1 MGTRTNLMK
10 HAALAAT
17 GMAVVLTTP
26 AFAAADDEKII
37 TVTARRT
44 AENQQD
50 VPISMTVYDQA
61 ALDSRNITNATDLA
75 TYTPSLS
82 VNTRYGPEK
91 ASFAIRGFVQ
101 DFATQPSVGVY
112 FADVVGPRG
121 SSTTTAGSGVTVGNL
136 FDLENVQV
144 LKGPQGTLFG
154 RNTTGGA
161 VLLVPNKPTDK
172 LEGYIEG
179 SIGNYNM
186 WRLQGVLNIPL
197 SDTFKVR
204 FGIDRMK
211 RNGYLK
217 NKSPVGPKDFNDS
230 NYISIRLSIL
240 AELTPTLTNTTIVS
254 FTDSDNNGTTFKVLG
269 CKAPNPA
276 LPGNGLSG
284 LQFLGA
290 TFGCG
295 QVARQQARGD
305 GWWDVENGHPDPSVH
320 FTTWQVI
327 NTTEWEASDNIT
339 VKNII
344 SYSEFTED
352 TNLHLGGDYW
362 DRGDGLPLFSSIQIN
377 TTKGFHYGS
386 QSGFSE
392 ELLVSGNHGRLKWQT
407 GAFMEISNP
416 LGFNSQ
422 SVPLLLNCTNP
433 PDQCATGFGFNIP
446 GFGFI
451 PVANLGQPFYQ
462 QRWRS
467 YGLFAQ
473 GTYELTD
480 TLSLTGGIRHTWDSQ
495 SHYQSSINIQYLPNP
510 GNPAVPIRRVFCS
523 NTINNPGPLVNGRP
537 TAKVFADPF
546 DFHQC
551 DLEKSAKSKAPT
563 WVLDLEYKPN
573 SDILLFAKWSRGY
586 RAGGVNTPF
595 VGYEAW
601 GPEKVETYELGAKA
615 SFRGA
620 VSGFFNITGFYN
632 DFSNQQLQSTLTAK
646 IGAPSTGG
654 TTTINAGKSRLWG
667 IEVDAVATFFDSLRV
682 EVGYTYLNT
691 KLLSLANLPPDD
703 NRVWQPGD
711 LPWCCVRPTA
721 VVGEALSFS
730 PKHRIQVTV
739 GYTLPLPESV
749 GELTIGGTYV
759 HTASQQSNASSPFGL
774 LPATDLL
781 NLNATWRDVA
791 GQPVDLSFFV
801 TNVTNEKTWLA
812 AGGFFNSFGF
822 DSAPLNEPRMW
833 GMRVKVKFGQD

>member
-1 MGTRTNLMK
+1 MGAKTRVTK
-10 HAALAAT
+10 FAVLAAT
-17 GMAVVLTTP
+17 GMAVVMTTP
-26 AFAAADDEKII
+26 SFAADDNTII
-37 TVTARRT
+37 VTARRG

-50 VPISMTVYDQA
+50 VPISITVYDQA
-61 ALDSRNITNATDLA
+61 ALDQRNITNATELA

-101 DFATQPSVGVY
+101 DFATAPSVGVY

-121 SSTTTAGSGVTVGNL
+121 SSTTTGGSGVTVGAL

-179 SIGNYNM
+179 SVGNYNM
-186 WRLQGVLNIPL
+186 WRMQGVLNLPL

-204 FGIDRMK
+204 LGVDRMK

-217 NKSPVGPKDFNDS
+217 NKSPIGPKDFNDT
-230 NYISIRLSIL
+230 NYISVRLSVL
-240 AELTPTLTNTTIVS
+240 AELTPTLTSTTIFS
-254 FTDSDNNGTTFKVLG
+254 YTDSDNNGTTFKVLG
-269 CKAPNPA
+269 CNNNPA
-276 LPGNGLSG
+276 TWAGLAY
-284 LQFLGA
+284 LGG
-290 TFGCG
+290 TFGCA
-295 QVARQQARGD
+295 QVARQKARGD
-305 GWWDVENGHPDPSVH
+305 GWWDVENGHSNPRVH

-327 NTTEWEASDNIT
+327 NTTEWEASDSIT
-339 VKNII
+339 IKNII

-362 DRGDGLPLFSSIQIN
+362 DRGDGLPAFSSIQIN
-377 TTKGFHYGS
+377 TTEGFHYGS
-386 QSGFSE
+386 QSGLTE
-392 ELLVSGNHGRLKWQT
+392 ELLISGNHERFKWQA
-407 GAFMEISNP
+407 GGFMEISNP

-422 SVPLLLNCTNP
+422 SVPLLLNCSDP
-433 PDQCATGFGFNIP
+433 PNVCDDGLFFPDGKGGI
-446 GFGFI
+446 I

-480 TLSLTGGIRHTWDSQ
+480 TLSLTGGIRYTWDKQ
-495 SHYQSSINIQYLPNP
+495 RHYQSSINIQYIPTAFFPNP
-510 GNPAVPIRRVFCS
+510 PDPNFPTRKPFCS
-523 NTINNPGPLVNGRP
+523 NTINNPGPLDGDGNP

-551 DLEKSAKSKAPT
+551 DLEKSASSKAPT
-563 WVLDLEYKPN
+563 WVLDLEYKPTG
-573 SDILLFAKWSRGY
+573 DILVFAKWSRGY

-595 VGYEAW
+595 VGFEAW
-601 GPEKVETYELGAKA
+601 GPEKVDTYELGAKLT
-615 SFRGA
+615 FRGA
-620 VSGFFNITGFYN
+620 VPGFFNITGFYN
-632 DFSNQQLQSTLTAK
+632 DFRNQQLQSTLTAK
-646 IGAPSTGG
+646 VGAPSTGG
-654 TTTINAGKSRLWG
+654 TTTFNAGKSRLYG
-667 IEVDAVATFFDSLRV
+667 IEIDAVATFFDSLKV
-682 EVGYTYLNT
+682 EIGYTYLNT
-691 KLLSLANLPPDD
+691 RLQSLTGLPPDD
-703 NRVWQPGD
+703 NRVWKPGD

-730 PKHRIQVTV
+730 PKHRVQITV
-739 GYTLPLPESV
+739 GYTLPLPENV
-749 GELTIGGTYV
+749 GEVTIGGTYV

-781 NLNATWRDVA
+781 NLNVTWKDVA
-791 GQPVDLSFFV
+791 DQPIDLSFFM

-822 DSAPLNEPRMW
+822 DSSPLNEPRMW
-833 GMRVKVKFGQD
+833 GVRARVKFGQD